1 MRLIVLGL
9 VVLFIFLPVML
20 ILFAKGRSMKARA
33 VWAIG
38 AFLSV
43 VVPVALVN
51 LMPFL
56 TNNVLQAQQW
66 ERFIGVLVSA
76 SGIILPWVIFA
87 LFLHAKAKAFSS
99 EVDAGSREE
108 NA

>member
-1 MRLIVLGL
+1 MRFIILGL
-9 VVLFIFLPVML
+9 VVLFILLPVLL
-20 ILFAKGRSMKARA
+20 ILFAKGRSLKARV
-33 VWAIG
+33 VWGVG

-51 LMPFL
+51 LLPVL
-56 TNNVLQAQQW
+56 TNNAPQAQQW

-87 LFLHAKAKAFSS
+87 LFLHSKTKADSS
-99 EVDAGSREE
+99 GTAT
-108 NA
+108 